1 MIGTVYVQDLKITCI
16 VGIYE
21 KERELKQNLFLD
33 IEMDLD
39 FGDAANTEDV
49 SHTVDYAHVS
59 DTIERWVQERKFQL
73 IETLAEQGC
82 QLIFETWPMIQ
93 RCYIKVKKPA
103 AVPQAQYA
111 AVSVNRFRS
120 SS

>member
-1 MIGTVYVQDLKITCI
+1 MCKISKSHCI

-49 SHTVDYAHVS
+49 SHTVDYAEVS
-59 DTIERWVQERKFQL
+59 DTIEAWVQDQKIQL

-82 QLIFETWPMIQ
+82 QLIFEKWHPYNVAISKSKTS
-93 RCYIKVKKPA
+93 RSSTKL
-103 AVPQAQYA
+103 QYA

-120 SS
+120 Q

>member
-1 MIGTVYVQDLKITCI
+1 MMGTVYVQDLKITCI

-59 DTIERWVQERKFQL
+59 DAIEAWVQERKFQL

-82 QLIFETWPMIQ
+82 QLIFDRWSSVQ

-103 AVPQAQYA
+103 AVPQAQHA

-120 SS
+120 S

>member
-1 MIGTVYVQDLKITCI
+1 MMGTVYVQDLKITCI

-49 SHTVDYAHVS
+49 SHTVDYAEVS
-59 DTIERWVQERKFQL
+59 DTIEAWVQDRKFQL

-82 QLIFETWPMIQ
+82 QLIFEKWPSIQ

-120 SS
+120 Q